1 MITILHS
8 TMFVLLANLDCRV
21 TNYAKNQRKKFSL
34 PCAAVACS
42 QHDCTG
48 DMHDKKLI
56 AFPSNKNKILKNKQ
70 L

>member
-1 MITILHS
+1 MITIRHS
-8 TMFVLLANLDCRV
+8 TMFVLLANLDCTV

-34 PCAAVACS
+34 PCAAVVCS